1 MPLVKMLTT
10 SATPERILEH
20 GKVYN
25 LPRAL
30 FKELLKGDPN
40 DSRPYIEAIDH
51 LPKGVKLS
59 TIPSQPDPEDN
70 AAVVTDDDYLE
81 DEKDSD

>member
-1 MPLVKMLTT
+1 MPLAKMLTT

-20 GKVYN
+20 GKIYN

-40 DSRPYIEAIDH
+40 EKRPYIEPVDTM
-51 LPKGVKLS
+51 PKGVKV
-59 TIPSQPDPEDN
+59 SQFPDRPDPEDVG
-70 AAVVTDDDYLE
+70 AVVTDDDYLE
-81 DEKDSD
+81 DEKE